1 MSTYGLIQSFDW
13 YPIFPFFLIN
23 KCCALSTKSTTYIT
37 SPNYEFILVCVK
49 YRKRDIAKSSILGS
63 SIESFYLTAL
73 QRLANKPGSQK
84 SSLVLEE
91 FSSIFF
97 NGIDKFLV
105 VCRSYMVAITMVIQD
120 ASQLKLHYGKEQAE
134 VILNMV
140 GNIISGQVTE
150 EIAKALSDRFG
161 KIMQDRESVAI
172 NSSDTSITRS
182 IQLDFAIPQSTIA
195 ALSAGEVVGMVAD
208 NPDQRIELKMFHSE
222 FVQDLDR

>member
-1 MSTYGLIQSFDW
+1 
-13 YPIFPFFLIN
+13 
-23 KCCALSTKSTTYIT
+23 
-37 SPNYEFILVCVK
+37 
-49 YRKRDIAKSSILGS
+49 
-63 SIESFYLTAL
+63 
-73 QRLANKPGSQK
+73 
-84 SSLVLEE
+84 
-91 FSSIFF
+91 
-97 NGIDKFLV
+97 
-105 VCRSYMVAITMVIQD
+105 MVAITMVIQD

-172 NSSDTSITRS
+172 NSSDISITRS